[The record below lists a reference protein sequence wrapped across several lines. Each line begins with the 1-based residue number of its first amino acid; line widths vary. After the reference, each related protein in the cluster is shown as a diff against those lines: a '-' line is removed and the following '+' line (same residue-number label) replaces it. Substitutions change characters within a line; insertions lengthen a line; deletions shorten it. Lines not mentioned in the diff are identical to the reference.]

1 MPELRFCSW
10 REKKAES
17 SLLLKGAL
25 NICQSPGLPGAFRGV
40 TVAVDNSLACYCCS
54 VTDHADPG
62 KRSILLKSPQS
73 VPTQVEHLASDP
85 RLPNLPVRIEVDEE
99 KPGKWQQLVTSKV
112 NQIEKPN
119 SRTMTFSLY
128 VYHRDALMN
137 PNCPIGDQS
146 VGRGGSA

>member
-25 NICQSPGLPGAFRGV
+25 HICQSPGLPGAFRGV

-62 KRSILLKSPQS
+62 KRSILLKSAQS

-85 RLPNLPVRIEVDEE
+85 RLPNLPVRIKVDEG

-112 NQIEKPN
+112 SQMGNSN
-119 SRTMTFSLY
+119 SRTMTISL
-128 VYHRDALMN
+128 RIL
-137 PNCPIGDQS
+137 
-146 VGRGGSA
+146 